1 MISEANS
8 LLPSP
13 LWSGS
18 VSAGY
23 RTNDLCS
30 GLATVTLARAVLPQR
45 LRNPRF
51 SSFLLSLSVSG
62 CCLSLAHRRQVG
74 GDSTLRGPLNAP
86 VRSNC
91 SSRAR
96 CLLPAGSCCLSIPR
110 AALIGHRKKW
120 ICFPKVSR
128 DTFRSALS
136 LQVTMWLI
144 IFPTAAET
152 SQEGLPPNPRPRSGN
167 PEPAKCLPFLLA
179 PGPVPAH
186 SPAPRTCL
194 QPSLDIG
201 RHS

>member
-30 GLATVTLARAVLPQR
+30 GLGTVTLARAVLPQR

-51 SSFLLSLSVSG
+51 SSLLLSLSVSG
-62 CCLSLAHRRQVG
+62 CYLSLAHSRQVG

-96 CLLPAGSCCLSIPR
+96 CLLPAGSYCLRIPR
-110 AALIGHRKKW
+110 AALIGCRRKW
-120 ICFPKVSR
+120 TSFPKVSR
-128 DTFRSALS
+128 DTFLSALS

-152 SQEGLPPNPRPRSGN
+152 SQEGLPPTPRPTLEILSRLN
-167 PEPAKCLPFLLA
+167 ICLSYWLLGQFLLTA
-179 PGPVPAH
+179 PAL
-186 SPAPRTCL
+186 RTCL

-201 RHS
+201 GHS

>member
-30 GLATVTLARAVLPQR
+30 GLGTVTLARAVLPQR

-51 SSFLLSLSVSG
+51 SSFLLSLSVSD
-62 CCLSLAHRRQVG
+62 CCLSLAHRQQVG

-96 CLLPAGSCCLSIPR
+96 CLLPAGSCCCLSVPR
-110 AALIGHRKKW
+110 AALIGQEEMDFLSQGRQGY
-120 ICFPKVSR
+120 FPLSIVTSGDHVANYIPHGSR
-128 DTFRSALS
+128 DLPGRSAS
-136 LQVTMWLI
+136 
-144 IFPTAAET
+144 
-152 SQEGLPPNPRPRSGN
+152 NPKTEVWKS
-167 PEPAKCLPFLLA
+167 
-179 PGPVPAH
+179 
-186 SPAPRTCL
+186 
-194 QPSLDIG
+194 
-201 RHS
+201 